1 MTLVLVGAFLY
12 APTAAGLRELSRIIY
27 FHVPAA
33 WVAVLAYG
41 VAMVQG
47 IFYLRHRD
55 LRFDA
60 KSSAAVE
67 LGTLFALLASVT
79 WALFA
84 RDTWGVYWNW

>member
-1 MTLVLVGAFLY
+1 MDNLLKASLGLWMTLVLVGAFLY

-55 LRFDA
+55 CGLMPSPLRRW
-60 KSSAAVE
+60 SSAPC
-67 LGTLFALLASVT
+67 LP
-79 WALFA
+79 
-84 RDTWGVYWNW
+84 Y